1 MGVIFCKKQP
11 ESPTDQNS
19 HCPVVATHSERS
31 HPMKLKTTLTLC
43 AALLASSWVNALTV
57 TPYSPDTFAKLQS
70 SGARTALHFHADWCP
85 TCRAQDKAMDSLKA
99 DPDLNVTV
107 LTVDY
112 DKEVALKKQLKVR
125 AQSTFIIYR
134 GTVETNRSIGET
146 SPEGIRQALN
156 MSR

>member
-1 MGVIFCKKQP
+1 
-11 ESPTDQNS
+11 
-19 HCPVVATHSERS
+19 
-31 HPMKLKTTLTLC
+31 MKLKTTLTLC
-43 AALLASSWVNALTV
+43 AALLATSWVNALTV
-57 TPYSPDTFAKLQS
+57 TPYSPDAFAKLQA